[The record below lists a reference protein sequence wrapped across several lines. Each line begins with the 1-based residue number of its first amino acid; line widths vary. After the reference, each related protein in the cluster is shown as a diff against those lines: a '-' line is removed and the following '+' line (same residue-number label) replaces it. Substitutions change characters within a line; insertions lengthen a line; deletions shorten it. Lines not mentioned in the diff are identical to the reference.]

1 MAINL
6 KDAKNG
12 DKFQTVTG
20 HTVVY
25 HQDEN
30 KLEYIPYKYCMVY
43 EPSGKRYYYSNEG
56 TYYKGKDANLNLIEG
71 TIEPMI
77 KINPKPVETPKEESI
92 EQPIEQPTEQP
103 VEIPAEK
110 EEPSIEDTTEV
121 IPEPAV
127 GNEPKF
133 LESSNNFVAEKL
145 VNGIATFIL
154 VIGII
159 VGIIGVCGCLYKTIN
174 ASLIDGTVFLIP
186 YLVSF
191 LSCLLLWAFIKL
203 IVNISFRLTSIDN
216 NLQTKDLSIETNDK
230 KTEKAE
236 NPTSVAKG
244 AAFLD
249 SSNKFVAEKAI
260 NVVATII
267 LVIGIG
273 AGVVGL
279 FGTLYYAAVV
289 GSYAAISFFVQCLV
303 CLLSCLL
310 YWALIRLII
319 NISYRLTKIDNKI
332 RKDMQQ

>member
-30 KLEYIPYKYCMVY
+30 KLEYIPYKYCMIY

-92 EQPIEQPTEQP
+92 EQPTEQP
-103 VEIPAEK
+103 VEILAEK

-121 IPEPAV
+121 IPEPVV

-133 LESSNNFVAEKL
+133 LGSSKNVEAARI
-145 VNGIATFIL
+145 VNSIANLIL
-154 VIGII
+154 FG
-159 VGIIGVCGCLYKTIN
+159 GIIGGVIGLLGCIYYMLTDSLYDAIC
-174 ASLIDGTVFLIP
+174 FLIP
-186 YLVSF
+186 PLGIC
-191 LSCLLLWAFIKL
+191 LSCLLTWAFIKL
-203 IVNISFRLTSIDN
+203 IVNISLRLTSIDTSLYAKKVSLESDKEPKIQEN
-216 NLQTKDLSIETNDK
+216 STSLAQITKY
-230 KTEKAE
+230 
-236 NPTSVAKG
+236 V
-244 AAFLD
+244 D
-249 SSNKFVAEKAI
+249 SSNKFVAEKVI
-260 NVVATII
+260 NVITTII
-267 LVIGIG
+267 LVIGIV
-273 AGVVGL
+273 AGFVGVFRFL
-279 FGTLYYAAVV
+279 FFNAGWED
-289 GSYAAISFFVQCLV
+289 FVSCLI

-310 YWALIRLII
+310 YWALMRLII